1 MTYMIELTQRERQPF
16 SKLGYSQYRLIIS
29 NLIAEGIV
37 LNYAESMDREKFWLM
52 LEALS
57 ELEVFDIIS
66 DLPILGSLKV
76 KVIPLYTNV
85 SNFSHG
91 AVYSL
96 N

>member
-16 SKLGYSQYRLIIS
+16 SKFGYSQYRLVIS
-29 NLIAEGIV
+29 NLMAEGIV

-52 LEALS
+52 LEAKS
-57 ELEVFDIIS
+57 ELEAFDIIS

-76 KVIPLYTNV
+76 KVIPIHTNV
-85 SNFSHG
+85 SNLSHG

>member
-1 MTYMIELTQRERQPF
+1 MIELTQRERQPF

-57 ELEVFDIIS
+57 ELEVFDIILKKFWMLS
-66 DLPILGSLKV
+66 INTKIKLKTNSQYLILIL
-76 KVIPLYTNV
+76 
-85 SNFSHG
+85 
-91 AVYSL
+91 
-96 N
+96 

>member
-1 MTYMIELTQRERQPF
+1 
-16 SKLGYSQYRLIIS
+16 
-29 NLIAEGIV
+29 
-37 LNYAESMDREKFWLM
+37 MDREKFWLM

-85 SNFSHG
+85 SNLSHG